1 MKLSARTRYGIA
13 ALTYMHIN
21 EKELTT
27 LVNIA
32 DHLNISKIYLEQV
45 FSSLKQANLVD
56 AVKGPSGGYFLKA
69 ANCNMF
75 NILNALEPSLFEK
88 TPPSTDDDVINAAL
102 CTHLYTPL
110 DTVLVAKLKEIRLKD
125 IAEVIKSESGD
136 NLMYY
141 I

>member
-21 EKELTT
+21 DQELTT

-32 DHLNISKIYLEQV
+32 KHLNISKIYLEQV

-56 AVKGPSGGYFLKA
+56 AVKGPAGGYYLKSN
-69 ANCNMF
+69 NCNML
-75 NILNALEPSLFEK
+75 NILLALEPSLFEK
-88 TPPSTDDDVINAAL
+88 TPPSTDDDVINRVL

-110 DTVLVAKLKEIRLKD
+110 DQSIRERLEAIRLKD
-125 IAEVIKSESGD
+125 IAEIIKSESGD
-136 NLMYY
+136 AIMYY

>member
-13 ALTYMHIN
+13 AMTYMHIN
-21 EKELTT
+21 DQDVTT

-56 AVKGPSGGYFLKA
+56 AIKGPTGGYFLKSKE
-69 ANCNMF
+69 CNMY
-75 NILNALEPSLFEK
+75 NILNALEPSMFEK
-88 TPPSTDDDVINAAL
+88 TPPSTDDDIINSAL

-110 DTVLVAKLKEIRLKD
+110 DEALKAELKEIKLKD
-125 IAEVIKSESGD
+125 IAEIIKTESGD
-136 NLMYY
+136 NHMYY